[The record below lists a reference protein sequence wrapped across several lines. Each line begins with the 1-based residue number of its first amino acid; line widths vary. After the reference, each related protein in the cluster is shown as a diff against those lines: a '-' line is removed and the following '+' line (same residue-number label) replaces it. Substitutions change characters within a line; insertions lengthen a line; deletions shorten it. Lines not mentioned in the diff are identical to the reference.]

1 MKLLVVGA
9 GLSGLVAATEA
20 QAAGHEVVV
29 LEARDRVGGRVF
41 TLREGLM
48 DGQFADIGAE
58 IIYHGQEN
66 IARLCE
72 KYELE
77 LSDQFSLGTD
87 VPDLIFGG
95 RRLDPGAASE
105 LVTELRVAIRATRPG
120 HYESV
125 AQWLRRARVSR
136 PAEDL
141 LAAIAQSTPASPL
154 RLADAQELNV
164 ELSWGEGYRKIKGGN
179 DMLPRAMA
187 RKVDVRLNQPVRVV
201 GWSPTGVTVE
211 SDHET
216 FHADRVVVTVPGP
229 LVSEL
234 GFAPVLPVEKVRALL
249 QLRYGN
255 ATRLV
260 VQYAERDLVRKA
272 IGSGCFTDR
281 MPGFVMEQSV
291 HQGGDNIV
299 VSGLAAGDS
308 EPSGLTD
315 AEILDQ
321 VDATM
326 SSVVGRPI
334 KRLFGFVKSW
344 THDPWSRAVVR
355 APIGDQRDSVLPLI
369 AAPLAGRLFFAG
381 EHTDNRVGPGG
392 MEGAI
397 KSGYRV
403 AREVMA
409 EA

>member
-1 MKLLVVGA
+1 LERD
-9 GLSGLVAATEA
+9 AAA
-20 QAAGHEVVV
+20 
-29 LEARDRVGGRVF
+29 
-41 TLREGLM
+41 
-48 DGQFADIGAE
+48 
-58 IIYHGQEN
+58 
-66 IARLCE
+66 
-72 KYELE
+72 
-77 LSDQFSLGTD
+77 
-87 VPDLIFGG
+87 
-95 RRLDPGAASE
+95 E
-105 LVTELRVAIRATRPG
+105 LVTELRVAIRHTRPG

-125 AQWLRRARVSR
+125 AQWLRRARVSQ
-136 PAEDL
+136 PAELL
-141 LAAIAQSTPASPL
+141 LAAIAQSTPAAPL
-154 RLADAQELNV
+154 RIADAEELNV

-179 DMLPRAMA
+179 DRLPRALA
-187 RKVDVRLNQPVRVV
+187 SKVDVRLNQPVRVV
-201 GWSPTGVTVE
+201 GWSATGVTVE
-211 SDHET
+211 TDHET
-216 FHADRVVVTVPGP
+216 FHSDRVVVTVPGP

-234 GFAPVLPVEKVRALL
+234 GFAPVLPADKVRALL

-260 VQYAERDLVRKA
+260 VQYSERDLIKQA

-291 HQGGDNIV
+291 HQGGDKIV
-299 VSGLAAGDS
+299 VSGLAAGDA
-308 EPSGLTD
+308 EPSGLMD
-315 AEILDQ
+315 EEILDQ

-334 KRLFGFVKSW
+334 KRLFGSVKSW

-369 AAPLAGRLFFAG
+369 AAPLGGRLFFAG

-403 AREVMA
+403 AREVMS